1 MNADAFLNILQQ
13 NMKTLTMYF
22 LQKFRVYNF
31 NIRENKLKMTAF
43 LETKLNYRNI
53 ILRLTITIKNMTIL

>member
-31 NIRENKLKMTAF
+31 NIRGNKLKMTAF